1 MKNCTRRKK
10 VGKELLDSLN
20 QIHGIKNINLEANNI
35 NCGWFSFN
43 QIPACKVEKLNLTED
58 GKEMNYTIRE
68 MKSYEYKVLK
78 DFLYEAIYIPEGV
91 DFPQKTIIE
100 QPELQ
105 IYISEFG
112 NKDDNALVAE
122 VDGKIVGAVW
132 TRIMNDYG
140 HIDNDTPSFAISLY
154 KEYRGLGIGT
164 DMMNQMLTLLKNKGY
179 KQASLAVQQANYA
192 VKMYQKVGFEIIDKN
207 EEEYIMRCSL
217 K

>member
-1 MKNCTRRKK
+1 M
-10 VGKELLDSLN
+10 LDSLN